1 MKDVDCFNTNKIYD
15 TRGKEINNLR
25 RLMEVDRR
33 PKVTDALV
41 QRNKS
46 DIDSRIGWNIPK
58 DD

>member
-15 TRGKEINNLR
+15 SRGKEIKNLR